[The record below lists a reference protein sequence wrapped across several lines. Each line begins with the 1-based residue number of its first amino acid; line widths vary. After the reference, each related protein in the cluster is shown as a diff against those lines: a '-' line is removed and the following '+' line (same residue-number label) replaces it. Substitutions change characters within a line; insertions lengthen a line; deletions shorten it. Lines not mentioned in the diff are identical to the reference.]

1 MRQVL
6 VRCNRCGS
14 AAVID
19 SSKEISDVAKHLYCM
34 CKNVE
39 CGHTFVV
46 IMEFSHTLSPSA
58 LDLPE
63 EVRERLKGYSRT
75 QQQQLFA
82 SIQP

>member
-1 MRQVL
+1 MRPVL
-6 VRCNRCGS
+6 IRCNRCGH
-14 AAVID
+14 AAAID
-19 SSKEISDVAKHLYCM
+19 SSKEMSDSLKHLYCM

-46 IMEFSHTLSPSA
+46 VMQFSHTLSPSA

-63 EVRERLKGYSRT
+63 DIREKLKGYSRT

-82 SIQP
+82 SMQS

>member
-1 MRQVL
+1 MRQVI

-14 AAVID
+14 PAVID

-82 SIQP
+82 ELQH

>member
-1 MRQVL
+1 MRPVL

-19 SSKEISDVAKHLYCM
+19 SSKEISDSLKQLYCM

-46 IMEFSHTLSPSA
+46 SMEFSHTLSPSA
-58 LDLPE
+58 LDMPE
-63 EVRERLKGYSRT
+63 SVRERLKGYSRT
-75 QQQQLFA
+75 QQQKLFA
-82 SIQP
+82 SIQA

>member
-1 MRQVL
+1 
-6 VRCNRCGS
+6 
-14 AAVID
+14 
-19 SSKEISDVAKHLYCM
+19 M

-46 IMEFSHTLSPSA
+46 VMQFSHTLSPSA

-63 EVRERLKGYSRT
+63 DIREKLKGYSRT

-82 SIQP
+82 SMQS

>member
-1 MRQVL
+1 MRPVL

-19 SSKEISDVAKHLYCM
+19 SSKEISDSIKHLYCM

-46 IMEFSHTLSPSA
+46 AMEFSHTLSPSA
-58 LDLPE
+58 LDMPE
-63 EVRERLKGYSRT
+63 SVRQRLKGYSRT

-82 SIQP
+82 GLIP